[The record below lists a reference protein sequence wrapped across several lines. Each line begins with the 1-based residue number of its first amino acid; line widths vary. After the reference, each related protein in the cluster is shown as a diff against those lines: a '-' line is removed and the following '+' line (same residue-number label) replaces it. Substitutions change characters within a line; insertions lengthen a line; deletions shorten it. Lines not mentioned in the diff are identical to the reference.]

1 MTSDPISNP
10 TINLSHPP
18 YRPSWFDRLLAWID
32 DLPGPVWAYYL
43 AALLMVTIVINTVFW
58 IDGMLPV
65 GSFDTFNSTFA
76 LFVVYWPLLYS
87 YLTQVGSRSLHAY
100 RPLLDLSDGEI
111 ARIEYKLT
119 ILPRWIGWLT
129 VPMGFGLAS
138 LSVLTDP
145 APFGDLVPKTAVPY
159 IGDILLEGFMIAT
172 FFCLL
177 IRSIRQLRMVS
188 ELHSQATNIN
198 LLELK
203 PAHAFSDLTARTGIG
218 VILIVIVSYP
228 ADPHAFGTGLSIV
241 LTTVTTLLAIGIFVL
256 PVIGLQSRL
265 DDEKERALSQTHA
278 QLQIVRNRLHN
289 EVKSGQFEDMGAIK
303 DAIEALIDE
312 RDLLKSVST
321 WPWNPKT
328 IRGFVSAL
336 LLPLFLG
343 LATRLLE
350 KIM

>member
-1 MTSDPISNP
+1 MTSDPMADPAVNH
-10 TINLSHPP
+10 SHPP
-18 YRPSWFDRLLAWID
+18 YPPSWFDRLLAWID
-32 DLPGPVWAYYL
+32 DLPGPAWAYYL
-43 AALLMVTIVINTVFW
+43 AALLIVSIVINTVFW
-58 IDGMLPV
+58 IDGMLPI
-65 GSFDTFNSTFA
+65 GRFDAFNSAFA
-76 LFVVYWPLLYS
+76 LFVVYWPLLYR
-87 YLTQVGSRSLHAY
+87 YLTRVGSRSLRAY

-111 ARIEYKLT
+111 DRIEYKLT

-129 VPMGFGLAS
+129 VPMGFGLAA
-138 LSVLTDP
+138 LTVLTDP
-145 APFGDLVPKTAVPY
+145 APFGDLVPNTAVPY
-159 IGDILLEGFMIAT
+159 TGDILLEGFMIAT

-218 VILIVIVSYP
+218 VILVVIVSYP

-278 QLQIVRNRLHN
+278 QLQIVRNRLHD
-289 EVKSGQFEDMGAIK
+289 EVRSGQFEDMGAIK
-303 DAIEALIDE
+303 DGIEALIDE

-328 IRGFVSAL
+328 IRGFASAL
-336 LLPLFLG
+336 LLPLLLG

-350 KIM
+350 TIL